1 MPEYLFHKWLGTVG
15 KKFCIFQ
22 SLELVATNTL
32 QIKKGR
38 QMMFQKL
45 ILAVIMT
52 FALNLLLETRPPVLA
67 QADPNAKVALAQILK
82 VRTIR
87 LAFMPNE

>member
-1 MPEYLFHKWLGTVG
+1 
-15 KKFCIFQ
+15 
-22 SLELVATNTL
+22 
-32 QIKKGR
+32 
-38 QMMFQKL
+38 MFQKL

-87 LAFMPNE
+87 LAFLPNE